1 MSPQLA
7 FQGNLVN
14 PLETVAIGSF
24 SNRLLFGFCLRSCF
38 TMPKPQTKLNR
49 LSILKVFRKC
59 KSKAHPFTKAARPSP
74 LFVHSFASHLPGR
87 HRKCVYSTS
96 GTKATVSFIPLQY
109 ASPVSCL
116 NDLRYFPFHSF
127 TLPLEPSLQTRQ
139 VCEVARA
146 SCLSTCLARINQ
158 SSHAHPPKKH
168 RLFATTFYSPL
179 LVKKKILCIGINQI
193 DKKDNSS
200 SGVIKVK
207 PSGFLKKSPP
217 SFLW

>member
-1 MSPQLA
+1 M
-7 FQGNLVN
+7 
-14 PLETVAIGSF
+14 
-24 SNRLLFGFCLRSCF
+24 
-38 TMPKPQTKLNR
+38 
-49 LSILKVFRKC
+49 FRKC

-74 LFVHSFASHLPGR
+74 LFVHSFASPLPGR
-87 HRKCVYSTS
+87 YRQFIYSTP
-96 GTKATVSFIPLQY
+96 GTKAIVSFIPLQY

-146 SCLSTCLARINQ
+146 SCLSTCFARYKVR
-158 SSHAHPPKKH
+158 SHARPPKGLL
-168 RLFATTFYSPL
+168 LFATTFYHPPSW
-179 LVKKKILCIGINQI
+179 KKMILSIGINQT

-200 SGVIKVK
+200 SGVVKVK

-217 SFLW
+217 SFLG